1 MLFYI
6 IWIWLLK
13 GDIQKESRYEEL
25 EEDMTFVNI
34 DGKQIEV
41 GTKKWLN
48 TVDFKESTIINKTS
62 FQIKKNI

>member
-1 MLFYI
+1 
-6 IWIWLLK
+6 
-13 GDIQKESRYEEL
+13 
-25 EEDMTFVNI
+25 MTFVNI